1 MVECTFRRKKLKKS
15 SDETEAESS
24 IKIESGK
31 NSKLLAADPAR
42 RRAARSGRLGEQR
55 FV

>member
-1 MVECTFRRKKLKKS
+1 MKLKPNHRLKS
-15 SDETEAESS
+15 KAGKIRNTE
-24 IKIESGK
+24 
-31 NSKLLAADPAR
+31 LLAADPAR